1 MIYNLKSIL
10 ALSAITLI
18 LPLLM
23 PMTAQAQ
30 FARNSNAPIEAD
42 ADDIVNTS
50 GVTVLS
56 GQVDVRQGQTRIL
69 SDVMKIYGGSTG
81 LGPDTGDISRIEAT
95 GNFYYL
101 TPDQEVRGNQGIY
114 TQESDTFKVTG
125 DVILLQ
131 GENVVT
137 GDTLIYNLTTE
148 EARVV
153 GSCKGRRCG
162 SKGRVKIL
170 IKNTGNQS
178 ST

>member
-1 MIYNLKSIL
+1 MPRLKSIL
-10 ALSAITLI
+10 ALSALS
-18 LPLLM
+18 LM
-23 PMTAQAQ
+23 LPMTAQAQ
-30 FARNSNAPIEAD
+30 FSRSNNAPIQAD
-42 ADDIVNTS
+42 ADDVTNTS
-50 GVTVLS
+50 GVTTLS
-56 GQVDVRQGQTRIL
+56 GQVDVRQGETRIL
-69 SDVMKIYGGSTG
+69 SDVMKIYGGAASTG
-81 LGPDTGDISRIEAT
+81 STTTSDISRIEAT

-101 TPDQEVRGNQGIY
+101 TPSQEVRGNNGVY
-114 TQESDTFKVTG
+114 TSESDTFTVTG

-137 GDTLIYNLTTE
+137 GDTLIYNVSTE
-148 EARVV
+148 QARVV